1 MSFGAA
7 SRSVLGSAPSP
18 AHGEGRAACRV
29 AAVRLP
35 PVPPSFSITGR
46 VESRFGFLVPF
57 KRCVL
62 VLSQGWGWGKFPS
75 QGFPG
80 PPTHAVPC
88 QGTGEAG
95 PANQPAS
102 GITGS
107 RSHSLGNARPS
118 RSPDSFAGTGV
129 YPDPACIR
137 GFALSALVLVPHGAA
152 LCLAAP
158 GNAAG
163 RCRVSLCGL
172 VAGAGLG
179 TGVPWAA
186 FVPGLGASV
195 LPMKGLA
202 AAGRL
207 AQCGDPLSGY
217 FRL

>member
-7 SRSVLGSAPSP
+7 SRSALGSAPSP

-57 KRCVL
+57 KRRVL

-118 RSPDSFAGTGV
+118 RSPDSFAGPGV

-137 GFALSALVLVPHGAA
+137 GFALSALVLVPHGAGPVPR
-152 LCLAAP
+152 CS
-158 GNAAG
+158 GECG
-163 RCRVSLCGL
+163 RPLP
-172 VAGAGLG
+172 
-179 TGVPWAA
+179 GVPLRAGGWSWAGHGGPVGSICA
-186 FVPGLGASV
+186 GVGGFSAAHEGPGSGGQAG
-195 LPMKGLA
+195 PMW
-202 AAGRL
+202 
-207 AQCGDPLSGY
+207 
-217 FRL
+217 